1 LQDLPFWLKKIENKI
16 MLVEEKSMK
25 GIPAKPVG
33 N

>member
-1 LQDLPFWLKKIENKI
+1 

-33 N
+33 NWPSLGLASNLL